1 MSEVSL
7 TPREKNKVVPPLGT
21 EWTSGRIRTQA
32 SGFPV
37 LILSWVG
44 DYLWADHSS
53 VYLSIVTEKEAGLAQ
68 WLEGDSALRNSR
80 GGGLENSLHDM
91 RDGSW
96 DGSTQNMGME

>member
-1 MSEVSL
+1 MKRFL
-7 TPREKNKVVPPLGT
+7 RPLGT
-21 EWTSGRIRTQA
+21 EWTSGRMQTQA

-37 LILSWVG
+37 LTVSWVG
-44 DYLWADHSS
+44 DYLWANHSS

-91 RDGSW
+91 RDGGW
-96 DGSTQNMGME
+96 DGSMQNMGME